1 MSEGGVLGSKVRAG
15 VEGRVGS
22 FGQGVSSSPLLS
34 TVLPQRPRDL
44 HLVSSQPTE
53 LEVAWTPGLSG
64 IYPLTHCTL
73 QVRPQAFLTSVSA
86 LLPSTAT
93 GPHPLPGKPA
103 LPTHSC
109 VEKQ

>member
-1 MSEGGVLGSKVRAG
+1 MSEGVGFRSKVRLEI
-15 VEGRVGS
+15 EGMVGRL
-22 FGQGVSSSPLLS
+22 GQRPASSVSPLVP

-73 QVRPQAFLTSVSA
+73 QVRLRLCSPPPQSPFHLHLQASA
-86 LLPSTAT
+86 SLWETLSWPFV
-93 GPHPLPGKPA
+93 
-103 LPTHSC
+103 C
-109 VEKQ
+109 